1 MNIGIITVRGSDY
14 HPTRRLHEAAVE
26 RGHQV
31 TVVHPYQVWPRL
43 ENGKH
48 RLLGQPSI
56 ESLDVI
62 MPRQGATVGDSC
74 LALIRHLNLMGIPL
88 VNDLDA
94 ILLAKN
100 QFLTLMT
107 LTESDVPV
115 PETVFVNSAEGLQKA
130 LDKLGGYPVVVKQ
143 VSGRQGKGI
152 HLVNNRRDKQQICQ
166 NHLDQR
172 KGLIVQPF
180 IPPKGRQDIRVFVIG
195 GKTAAAMELVP
206 REGDFRANFHLSCKS
221 QPKDLLPEIEET
233 ALKAAETV
241 GLEIAGVDIIVDQHD
256 HISVIETNYSPGFR
270 GLEAAT
276 GLDIAGRI
284 VDYVA
289 NKYGNSSPVEKY

>member
-26 RGHQV
+26 RGHQI

-48 RLLGQPSI
+48 RLVGQPGV
-56 ESLDVI
+56 ETLDVVI
-62 MPRQGATVGDSC
+62 PRQGATVGDSC

-88 VNDLDA
+88 VNDLEA
-94 ILLAKN
+94 ILLARN

-107 LTESDVPV
+107 LTESKVPV
-115 PETVFVNSAEGLQKA
+115 PETVFVNSAEGMQEA

-152 HLVNNRRDKQQICQ
+152 HLVKNRRDKQQICRH
-166 NHLDQR
+166 NLDQR
-172 KGLIVQPF
+172 KGLLVQRF
-180 IPPKGRQDIRVFVIG
+180 IPPKGRQDIRVLVIG
-195 GKTAAAMELVP
+195 GKTVAAMELVP

-221 QPKDLLPEIEET
+221 QPKDLLPEIEEA

-256 HISVIETNYSPGFR
+256 RISVIETNYSPGFK

-284 VDYVA
+284 VDYVV
-289 NKYGNSSPVEKY
+289 NKYG